1 MSMCAD
7 KVLFLQL
14 ASVDLTAEQ
23 VSAQHSYEL
32 DHIRALGL
40 GVDVRIVGEHD
51 REGFVSACKG
61 YPIVLCGGNPPL
73 SRDVVSRLDD
83 SFIFVR
89 YGIGINTIDISACT
103 EYGKLVYF
111 MPGYCGPEIAL
122 HALALILGLLR
133 NVGYYD
139 RELRKGH
146 FAKGGGPI
154 PRRLQNLR
162 VGLYGLGVTG
172 IELAKILR
180 SGFGCELIACDPYVK
195 AETAENLGVKLVDF
209 DTLLRQSDILSIHA
223 PLTNETRH
231 IFNREAFEKMK
242 RSAMIIN
249 TSRGPLIDEA
259 ALCEALTDGT
269 IGSAGL
275 DVFEIEPVAPDSP
288 LLTLDNVLLT
298 PHSAYNGLESTH
310 RQYELAAEFV
320 EKFVNRRLLP
330 RYAAN
335 RDVLSLWQ
343 SKGYA
348 LD

>member
-1 MSMCAD
+1 MSKD

-14 ASVDLTAEQ
+14 ASVGLSVEQ
-23 VSAQHSYEL
+23 VSEQHSYEL
-32 DHIRALGL
+32 ERIRALGL
-40 GVDVRIVGEHD
+40 EADVRIVGESD
-51 REGFVSACKG
+51 KDGFIAACRG
-61 YPIVLCGGNPPL
+61 YSIVLCGGNPPL
-73 SRDVVSRLDD
+73 SREVVSRLDD
-83 SFIFVR
+83 SFLFIR
-89 YGIGINTIDISACT
+89 YGIGINTIDTQACT

-122 HALALILGLLR
+122 HALALILSLLR

-154 PRRLQNLR
+154 PRRLQNLQ

-180 SGFGCELIACDPYVK
+180 SGFGCKLIACDPYVK
-195 AETAENLGVKLVDF
+195 AETAEPLGVKLVDF

-223 PLTNETRH
+223 PLTSETHH
-231 IFNREAFEKMK
+231 IFNREAFRKMK
-242 RSAMIIN
+242 HNAMIIN
-249 TSRGPLIDEA
+249 TSRGPLVDEA
-259 ALCEALTDGT
+259 ALCQALTDGT

-275 DVFEIEPVAPDSP
+275 DVFEAEPVKPDNP
-288 LLTLDNVLLT
+288 LLALDNVVLT

-320 EKFVNRRLLP
+320 ESFMERRILP
-330 RYAAN
+330 RYTAN

-343 SKGYA
+343 EKGYA
-348 LD
+348 LG

>member
-1 MSMCAD
+1 MSKD

-14 ASVDLTAEQ
+14 ASVGLSVEQ
-23 VSAQHSYEL
+23 VSEQHSYEL
-32 DHIRALGL
+32 ERIRALGL
-40 GVDVRIVGEHD
+40 EADVRIVGEND
-51 REGFVSACKG
+51 KDGFIAACKG
-61 YPIVLCGGNPPL
+61 YSIVLCGGNPPL
-73 SRDVVSRLDD
+73 SREVISRLDD
-83 SFIFVR
+83 SFLFIR
-89 YGIGINTIDISACT
+89 YGIGINTIDTQACT

-122 HALALILGLLR
+122 HALALILSLLR

-154 PRRLQNLR
+154 PRRLQNLQ

-180 SGFGCELIACDPYVK
+180 SGFGCKLIACDPYVK
-195 AETAENLGVKLVDF
+195 AETAEPLGVKLVDF

-223 PLTNETRH
+223 PLTSETHH
-231 IFNREAFEKMK
+231 IFNREAFRKMK
-242 RSAMIIN
+242 HNAMIIN
-249 TSRGPLIDEA
+249 TSRGPLVDEA
-259 ALCEALTDGT
+259 ALCQALTDGT
-269 IGSAGL
+269 IDSAGL
-275 DVFEIEPVAPDSP
+275 DVFEAEPVKPDNP
-288 LLTLDNVLLT
+288 LLALDNVVLT

-320 EKFVNRRLLP
+320 ESFMERRILP
-330 RYAAN
+330 RYTAN

-343 SKGYA
+343 EKGYA
-348 LD
+348 LG

>member
-1 MSMCAD
+1 MSKD

-14 ASVDLTAEQ
+14 ASVGLSVEQ
-23 VSAQHSYEL
+23 VSEQHSYEL
-32 DHIRALGL
+32 ERIRALGL
-40 GVDVRIVGEHD
+40 EADVRIVGEND
-51 REGFVSACKG
+51 KDGFIAACRG
-61 YPIVLCGGNPPL
+61 YSIVLCGGNPPL
-73 SRDVVSRLDD
+73 SREVVSRLDD
-83 SFIFVR
+83 SFLFIR
-89 YGIGINTIDISACT
+89 YGIGINTIDTQACT

-122 HALALILGLLR
+122 HALALILSLLR

-154 PRRLQNLR
+154 PRRLQNLQ

-180 SGFGCELIACDPYVK
+180 SGFGCKLIACDPYVK
-195 AETAENLGVKLVDF
+195 AETAEPLGVKLVDF

-223 PLTNETRH
+223 PLTSETHH
-231 IFNREAFEKMK
+231 IFNREAFRKMK
-242 RSAMIIN
+242 HNAMIIN
-249 TSRGPLIDEA
+249 TSRGPLVDEA
-259 ALCEALTDGT
+259 ALCEELTDGT

-275 DVFEIEPVAPDSP
+275 DVFEVEPVKPSNP
-288 LLTLDNVLLT
+288 LLALDNVVLT

-320 EKFVNRRLLP
+320 ESFMERRILP
-330 RYAAN
+330 HYTAN

-343 SKGYA
+343 EKGYA
-348 LD
+348 LG

>member
-1 MSMCAD
+1 MSKD

-14 ASVDLTAEQ
+14 ASVGLSVEQ
-23 VSAQHSYEL
+23 VSEQHSYEL
-32 DHIRALGL
+32 ERIRALGL
-40 GVDVRIVGEHD
+40 EADVRIVGEND
-51 REGFVSACKG
+51 KDGFIAACRG
-61 YPIVLCGGNPPL
+61 YSIVLCGGNPPL
-73 SRDVVSRLDD
+73 SREVISRLDD
-83 SFIFVR
+83 SFLFIR
-89 YGIGINTIDISACT
+89 YGIGINTIDTQACT

-122 HALALILGLLR
+122 HALALILSLLR

-154 PRRLQNLR
+154 PRRLQNLQ

-180 SGFGCELIACDPYVK
+180 SGFGCKLIACDPYVK
-195 AETAENLGVKLVDF
+195 AETAEPLGVKLVDF

-223 PLTNETRH
+223 PLTSETHH
-231 IFNREAFEKMK
+231 IFNREAFRKMK
-242 RSAMIIN
+242 HNAMIIN
-249 TSRGPLIDEA
+249 TSRGPLVDEA
-259 ALCEALTDGT
+259 ALCQALTDGT
-269 IGSAGL
+269 IDSAGL
-275 DVFEIEPVAPDSP
+275 DVFEAEPVKPDNP
-288 LLTLDNVLLT
+288 LLALDNVVLT

-320 EKFVNRRLLP
+320 ESFMERRILP
-330 RYAAN
+330 RYTAN

-343 SKGYA
+343 EKGYA
-348 LD
+348 LG

>member
-1 MSMCAD
+1 MSKD

-14 ASVDLTAEQ
+14 ASVGLSVEQ
-23 VSAQHSYEL
+23 VSEQHSYEL
-32 DHIRALGL
+32 ERIRALGL
-40 GVDVRIVGEHD
+40 EADVRIVGEND
-51 REGFVSACKG
+51 KDGFIAACRG
-61 YPIVLCGGNPPL
+61 YSIVLCGGNPPL
-73 SRDVVSRLDD
+73 SREVVSRLDD
-83 SFIFVR
+83 SFLFIR
-89 YGIGINTIDISACT
+89 YGIGINTIDTQACT

-122 HALALILGLLR
+122 HALALILSLLR

-154 PRRLQNLR
+154 PRRLQNLQ

-180 SGFGCELIACDPYVK
+180 SGFGCKLIACDPYVK
-195 AETAENLGVKLVDF
+195 AETAEPLGVKLVDF

-223 PLTNETRH
+223 PLTSETHH
-231 IFNREAFEKMK
+231 IFNREAFRKMK
-242 RSAMIIN
+242 HNAMIIN
-249 TSRGPLIDEA
+249 TSRGPLVDEA

-275 DVFEIEPVAPDSP
+275 DVFEVEPVKPSNP
-288 LLTLDNVLLT
+288 LLALDNVVLT

-320 EKFVNRRLLP
+320 ESFMERRILP
-330 RYAAN
+330 HYTAN

-343 SKGYA
+343 EKGYA
-348 LD
+348 LG